1 LKKPPWQA
9 DIRPIQDVEIIMK
22 YHRFGCFAPS
32 WPRNYAYGLA
42 YAQTESRPND
52 VEEPASGT
60 WYAHREHRRHGR
72 RGGGFGVRRPL
83 RYLSYQLDLDESQR
97 RQIAIV
103 LDRVKTEREQATL
116 DEKKMTAE
124 LADLVVD
131 PEVSSDSLES
141 ALAARVLSARQVQTH
156 IAHALKEIISALDP
170 DQREELAYLLR
181 TGAFRI

>member
-1 LKKPPWQA
+1 
-9 DIRPIQDVEIIMK
+9 MK
-22 YHRFGCFAPS
+22 NHRFGCFAPS
-32 WPRNYAYGLA
+32 WPRNYAYGVA
-42 YAQTESRPND
+42 YAQTEPQRND
-52 VEEPASGT
+52 AEQPGSGT

-72 RGGGFGVRRPL
+72 RAGGFGVRRPL

-97 RQIAIV
+97 RRVAIV

-116 DEKKMTAE
+116 DEKKMIAE

-131 PEVSSDSLES
+131 PEVSTDSLEG
-141 ALAARVLSARQVQTH
+141 ALAARVQSTRQVQTH
-156 IAHALKEIISALDP
+156 IANALKEIISALDP